1 MNKALTEASN
11 KVWLAY
17 YDEVA
22 EVIDDEILDECD
34 EMFNIDVDNLVT
46 AADLPDEYF
55 ITAAKK
61 HKAQVG

>member
-1 MNKALTEASN
+1 MTRALTEASN

-22 EVIDDEILDECD
+22 EIIDDEILDQCD
-34 EMFNIDVDNLVT
+34 ELFNIGISDGETLE
-46 AADLPDEYF
+46 LPEAYF

>member
-1 MNKALTEASN
+1 MTRALTEASN

-17 YDEVA
+17 YDEIA
-22 EVIDDEILDECD
+22 EVIDDEILDQCD
-34 EMFNIDVDNLVT
+34 ELFNIGISTGQSL
-46 AADLPDEYF
+46 DLPDEYF